1 MSTLTFATYKK
12 AHKTNTLVF
21 SYAPNFFNILTFSIF
36 CGADGS
42 RTRVQT
48 RNQSAFYMLIFAF
61 GFRASARPK
70 PPTNALSAKISHT
83 PHGRHMLSPILP
95 HHFARRFRAWLLSD
109 VLSQHLVPRLSRPTI
124 IRLGSKSVV
133 ILASYSLP
141 DEIKVLIRQCT
152 ACLRITSTRCQNQAA
167 PYS

>member
-21 SYAPNFFNILTFSIF
+21 SYAPIFFNILTFSIF

-83 PHGRHMLSPILP
+83 PHGRRMLSPILP